1 MSQEAGIPQTSYML
15 ITIRILF
22 QDPLDICDVEKDL
35 ISLTLFQLWILKYI
49 LCMLKIL
56 ILVVIQWIAWHAL
69 FDWIIFSIFSGLQ

>member
-15 ITIRILF
+15 ITIGILF

-56 ILVVIQWIAWHAL
+56 ILVVIQWIAWYAL
-69 FDWIIFSIFSGLQ
+69 YDWIIFSIFSGLQ